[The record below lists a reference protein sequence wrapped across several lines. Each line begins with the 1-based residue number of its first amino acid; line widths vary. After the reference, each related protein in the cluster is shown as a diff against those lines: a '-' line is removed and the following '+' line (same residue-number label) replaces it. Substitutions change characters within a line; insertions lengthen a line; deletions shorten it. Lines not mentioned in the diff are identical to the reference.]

1 MSFDGDPTVSLP
13 DTVLRVVNDIK
24 AAKTIATRFPNG
36 RVHTIYMGSLIAP
49 TPDELVFAHIM
60 MKRTHENL
68 RDMKTKGELVS
79 VSVTLG
85 SESYEIM
92 AAVGEYLTSGPKVDS
107 MREMLGK
114 AGIMDKVEEMGMRL
128 LGVWTLIPMEV
139 WDQRPWPQAGTR
151 LV

>member
-1 MSFDGDPTVSLP
+1 
-13 DTVLRVVNDIK
+13 
-24 AAKTIATRFPNG
+24 
-36 RVHTIYMGSLIAP
+36 MGSLIAP

-92 AAVGEYLTSGPKVDS
+92 SAIGEYLTSAEGRQHAGDA
-107 MREMLGK
+107 GK
-114 AGIMDKVEEMGMRL
+114 RRA
-128 LGVWTLIPMEV
+128 
-139 WDQRPWPQAGTR
+139 
-151 LV
+151 